1 MHLIFHR
8 STEYAKE
15 AFELSKMQE
24 STRQIETQKQ
34 LKEMEGQIE
43 QLKIEQ
49 TRLGHILKIT
59 TASRNI
65 FC

>member
-1 MHLIFHR
+1 MAGDVIQETLICAL
-8 STEYAKE
+8 TEYAKE

-24 STRQIETQKQ
+24 STRQIETQKG

-49 TRLGHILKIT
+49 TR
-59 TASRNI
+59 
-65 FC
+65 